1 MNKTFTLFLARRLPF
16 YYGWIMLTVA
26 MLIHICTAPG
36 QTYGI
41 SLFNPY
47 FREEL
52 GLSASRL
59 GGAYMVATLLAGLP
73 LTLVGGLMDRYG
85 TRTASL
91 IIVSLLGV
99 TCVSMSRVSGIWSLF
114 LVFFCLRFLAQGSM
128 GLLAANTMAMW
139 FSRRLGFASGLSNM
153 GMAASFGLIPLLNLF
168 LIREFGW
175 RSTYILLGVTVCL
188 ILLPLLLLLYRNRP
202 EEMGLQIDGQSPPP
216 QEDTRSSS
224 SPPDLAASFT
234 LQAAMRTR
242 SFWLL
247 AAVTSIWS
255 LTSTGVH
262 FEMVSIFQE
271 RGLTAGDAVRAFSIS
286 AVIMA
291 TSHPF
296 AGYLADRVPLNLML
310 SFGVLCMSAGVGF
323 IGALPSDWMVY
334 CFPAALAVGSG
345 LSMSVA
351 ETIWVRYYGRG
362 HIGRIR
368 GFIATVG
375 VVSSGVGPFALGISF
390 DFLGGYLP
398 MLWGFSGLL
407 GVLAMTSLF
416 ATRPKSPREQPYGSS
431 APPRRS

>member
-1 MNKTFTLFLARRLPF
+1 MNERLSLFLSRRLPF
-16 YYGWIMLTVA
+16 YYGWIMLAVA

-41 SLFNPY
+41 SIFNPY

-52 GLSASRL
+52 GLSASHL
-59 GGAYMVATLLAGLP
+59 GGAYMVATLFAGLP
-73 LTLVGGLMDRYG
+73 LTLVGILMDRYG
-85 TRTASL
+85 TRTALL

-128 GLLAANTMAMW
+128 GLLAANTLAMW

-202 EEMGLQIDGQSPPP
+202 EEMGLQIDGQAAPP
-216 QEDTRSSS
+216 QVDTRSSS

-247 AAVTSIWS
+247 AAVASIWS
-255 LTSTGVH
+255 LSSTGVH

-286 AVIMA
+286 AAIMA

-323 IGALPSDWMVY
+323 IGALPSDWMAY
-334 CFPAALAVGSG
+334 CFPAALAVGAGTSIAV
-345 LSMSVA
+345 M

-398 MLWGFSGLL
+398 MIWGFCGLL
-407 GVLAMTSLF
+407 GVLAVTSLF
-416 ATRPKSPREQPYGSS
+416 ATRPKSPKG
-431 APPRRS
+431 ATPR

>member
-16 YYGWIMLTVA
+16 YYGWIMLAVA

-41 SLFNPY
+41 SIFNPY
-47 FREEL
+47 LREEL

-59 GGAYMVATLLAGLP
+59 GGAYMGATLLAGLP
-73 LTLVGGLMDRYG
+73 LTLVGVLMDRYG
-85 TRTASL
+85 TRTALL

-175 RSTYILLGVTVCL
+175 RSTYTLLGIAVCL

-202 EEMGLQIDGQSPPP
+202 EEMGLQIDGQSAPP

-247 AAVTSIWS
+247 VVVAFHLVPEFHGCPFRD
-255 LTSTGVH
+255 GVDFSGTRPH
-262 FEMVSIFQE
+262 SRR
-271 RGLTAGDAVRAFSIS
+271 RGA
-286 AVIMA
+286 
-291 TSHPF
+291 
-296 AGYLADRVPLNLML
+296 
-310 SFGVLCMSAGVGF
+310 GVLHFCRHHGHVSPLCGV
-323 IGALPSDWMVY
+323 
-334 CFPAALAVGSG
+334 
-345 LSMSVA
+345 
-351 ETIWVRYYGRG
+351 
-362 HIGRIR
+362 
-368 GFIATVG
+368 
-375 VVSSGVGPFALGISF
+375 
-390 DFLGGYLP
+390 
-398 MLWGFSGLL
+398 
-407 GVLAMTSLF
+407 
-416 ATRPKSPREQPYGSS
+416 
-431 APPRRS
+431 PRRSRTAQSDALVRCPMHVRRRRFHWRLAPATGWHTAFQPPSLSAAVCRWRSWRPSGCATTAADTSAGSAVSSPPSVLSHRASALLPSGSRSISWGVTYRCCGGSAVFWVYWL

>member
-1 MNKTFTLFLARRLPF
+1 MNKTLTLFLARRLPF
-16 YYGWIMLTVA
+16 YYGWIMLAVA

-41 SLFNPY
+41 SVFNPY

-85 TRTASL
+85 TRTGLL

-153 GMAASFGLIPLLNLF
+153 GMAASFGLIPLLSLF
-168 LIREFGW
+168 LIQEFGW
-175 RSTYILLGVTVCL
+175 RSTYVLLGIAVCL

-202 EEMGLQIDGQSPPP
+202 EEMGLQIDGQSVH
-216 QEDTRSSS
+216 QRGDTRSSN
-224 SPPDLAASFT
+224 PPLDLATSFT

-247 AAVTSIWS
+247 VAVTCSWS
-255 LTSTGVH
+255 LTSTGVQ

-271 RGLTAGDAVRAFSIS
+271 RGLTAGDAVRAFSIY
-286 AVIMA
+286 AAIMA
-291 TSHPF
+291 AAHPF

-310 SFGVLCMSAGVGF
+310 SFGVLCISTGLGF
-323 IGALPSDWMVY
+323 ISALPSNWMAY
-334 CFPAALAVGSG
+334 CFPAAFALGSG
-345 LSMSVA
+345 LAMAVS

-362 HIGRIR
+362 HIGKIR

-375 VVSSGVGPFALGISF
+375 VISSGAGPFALGISF
-390 DFLGGYLP
+390 DFFGGYVP
-398 MLWGFSGLL
+398 MLWGSA
-407 GVLAMTSLF
+407 VL
-416 ATRPKSPREQPYGSS
+416 
-431 APPRRS
+431 